1 MLALLRRY
9 DEEGAAFVP
18 RYLAL
23 LEAGGSDTPERLL
36 GAIGLDIA
44 DPGFWKRRPRRCS
57 RSCSQQ
63 AEALPARLTQ
73 ANKRRK

>member
-1 MLALLRRY
+1 LRRY

-23 LEAGGSDTPERLL
+23 LEAGGSETPERLL

-44 DPGFWKRRPRRCS
+44 DPAFWKGGLDLLE
-57 RSCSQQ
+57 QMLEL
-63 AEALPARLTQ
+63 AA
-73 ANKRRK
+73 